1 MRGQSSDSNV
11 HQGCLHVWFRVTDQA
26 ELIQCS
32 VWQTLPNLAA
42 IVSCHYDSDLIIS
55 IFHAVA
61 WFFYDEATESQSFSC
76 LFPVPCW
83 RGGTTFT
90 CVTIN
95 GWLFLFE
102 RMSRFADYNLDNV
115 EIARKQ
121 ITIAVIFV
129 DSQQKR
135 KLKNDY
141 WNRSNKRVL
150 SGWRR

>member
-1 MRGQSSDSNV
+1 MMKQQKVNHSV
-11 HQGCLHVWFRVTDQA
+11 A
-26 ELIQCS
+26 CS
-32 VWQTLPNLAA
+32 
-42 IVSCHYDSDLIIS
+42 
-55 IFHAVA
+55 
-61 WFFYDEATESQSFSC
+61 
-76 LFPVPCW
+76 LFPVEG
-83 RGGTTFT
+83 GGTTFT

-141 WNRSNKRVL
+141 
-150 SGWRR
+150 